1 MPFFSNGFAPGGPFG
16 VLFASLSAHR
26 VENQLLKRTMKP
38 NVTANRDHLFFS
50 PNSILGLGIGLGLG
64 LVLSLRFVIRLSG
77 VPKRHLEKMNTPR
90 DQRQPPGLAVTIG
103 FTASSG
109 IRVTDSI
116 SESGIE
122 FDY

>member
-1 MPFFSNGFAPGGPFG
+1 M
-16 VLFASLSAHR
+16 
-26 VENQLLKRTMKP
+26 ET
-38 NVTANRDHLFFS
+38 NVTASPGHLFFS
-50 PNSILGLGIGLGLG
+50 PRSILGLGIGLGIGLELG
-64 LVLSLRFVIRLSG
+64 LVLSFKFVIRLSG